1 MRFWVL
7 LQADLYAQVFSE
19 PDRRQLKMHQ
29 AFVAYLDERGVN
41 AELGQ
46 FLIDFSK
53 NKEQSLSHVDYTNML
68 LDMQEFLDQ

>member
-1 MRFWVL
+1 
-7 LQADLYAQVFSE
+7 
-19 PDRRQLKMHQ
+19 MHQ

-46 FLIDFSK
+46 FLINFSK